1 MHFKA
6 TVGVFT
12 ILSMSVIAQLT
23 FSILFLYDYLEVA
36 PLLITFEFT
45 MGMWA
50 IANMVMLMTGIILRL
65 AD

>member
-23 FSILFLYDYLEVA
+23 FGILFLYDYLEVA

-45 MGMWA
+45 VGMWT
-50 IANMVMLMTGIILRL
+50 IANMVMLMAGIILRL